1 MKNIKFFNGQEV
13 EAEDLNNAQSFKA
26 DDIRQTRLDIRS
38 AGIIESESSQVRVAI
53 DSDNMIDIYGFAAYD
68 PYGNRIVVPTNENP
82 VLPYISRLLPEEETG
97 KLVKDY
103 GVAPLPQT
111 YWTLVVRASTILEG
125 PLRRHINTSE
135 PHLITESDTY
145 DFYLRARGAQIEGDV
160 VLCNI
165 DCDEY
170 GKLIVDETAAEYSF
184 IKSDEVATALEVS
197 TTSVTS
203 SDANYSGNISFTKH
217 INAVGTGEV
226 TSKNPHGLSPADI
239 GIDIG
244 ELANHQALMH
254 SDGIRSDN
262 ILSTVSAMYP
272 SYRRETATNYEV
284 VYIQRL
290 DSSLR
295 EVAVINGKLVSPSDF
310 ASNYSFSFKN
320 YAADEFVGYYLFS
333 YDVNSRQIVVN
344 GPFASETSQGFV
356 NALNTSTLFPICSLL
371 FSRVQYDVTGDGLPD
386 VGVVEAAYDI
396 VPGSFKDRRVFNNIS
411 FDQIRPDQLFA
422 LSQFAPYC
430 NDRAYL
436 HNARVVS
443 SLSNPNY
450 YVADKQLSL
459 TVNND
464 VENPIII
471 TFLGSN
477 PLSAANIVEQIQAAV
492 AKTNTNNDTYLMVYP
507 RITAGGQISLS
518 AATQIEVNQLEANDA
533 SALLGFTSTDGNMSD
548 RSDIIKELIYTGDRN
563 GIVLFTYD
571 PSGLVTY
578 IEYLLGG
585 GVRRYNQFT
594 YDGDLIINVKSGV
607 ESI

>member
-26 DDIRQTRLDIRS
+26 DEIKQTRLDIRS
-38 AGIIESESSQVRVAI
+38 AGIIESESSSVRVAI

-82 VLPYISRLLPEEETG
+82 VLPYISRLLPDENG
-97 KLVKDY
+97 KLIKDY
-103 GVAPLPQT
+103 GTAPLPQT
-111 YWTLVVRASTILEG
+111 YWTLVVRVATQMEG
-125 PLRRHINTSE
+125 PLRRHVTTSNTY
-135 PHLITESDTY
+135 LITEADTY
-145 DFYLRARGAQIEGDV
+145 EFYLRARGAQIEGDV

-170 GKLIVDETAAEYSF
+170 GKLIVDESVAEYSF
-184 IKSDEVATALEVS
+184 IKSDEVATSLESSSTVS
-197 TTSVTS
+197 S

-254 SDGIRSDN
+254 ADGIRSDN
-262 ILSTVSAMYP
+262 ILSTTSAMYP

-295 EVAVINGKLVSPSDF
+295 EVAVVNGKLVSPSDF
-310 ASNYSFSFKN
+310 ASNYSFSFKT
-320 YAADEFVGYYLFS
+320 YAADEFIGYYLFS
-333 YDVNSRQIVVN
+333 YDVNSSQIVVN
-344 GPFASETSQGFV
+344 GPFASETSQGFIS
-356 NALNTSTLFPICSLL
+356 ALNTSTLFPVCSLL
-371 FSRVQYDVTGDGLPD
+371 FSKVQYDVTGDGIPD
-386 VGVVEAAYDI
+386 VGVAESAYDI
-396 VPGSFKDRRVFNNIS
+396 IPGSFKDRRVFNNIS
-411 FDQIRPDQLFA
+411 IDQIRPDQIFA

-436 HNARVVS
+436 HNARIVS
-443 SLSNPNY
+443 ALSNPDY

-464 VENPIII
+464 VENPIVI

-477 PLSAANIVEQIQAAV
+477 PLSAANVVEQIQAAV

-507 RITAGGQISLS
+507 RITSGGQISLS
-518 AATQIEVNQLEANDA
+518 AATHIEINPLDSNDA
-533 SALLGFTSTDGNMSD
+533 SALLGFTSADNNMSD

-585 GVRRYNQFT
+585 GVRRYNQFN

-607 ESI
+607 ESL